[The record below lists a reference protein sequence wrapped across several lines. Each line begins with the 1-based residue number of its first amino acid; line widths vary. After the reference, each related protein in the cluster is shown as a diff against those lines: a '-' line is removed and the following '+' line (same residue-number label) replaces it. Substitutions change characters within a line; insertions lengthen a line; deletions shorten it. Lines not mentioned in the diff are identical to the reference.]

1 MELLRYAAAMP
12 ARKPKAPPR
21 PDILLR
27 IVDAAAGTC
36 ACGTLEA
43 ELTWHHPGCLWRV
56 LSEAAFEIEALRKQI
71 EAPEIPSVARRSS
84 GGKKAADRRQGS
96 LMLPVKGGR
105 KR

>member
-43 ELTWHHPGCLWRV
+43 ELTWHHPTCLWRV

-71 EAPEIPSVARRSS
+71 EAPEAKPTPGR
-84 GGKKAADRRQGS
+84 KKAADRRQGS